1 MNYFQE
7 YEKLK
12 ATNQLITPGSIWR
25 DRISYSE
32 VKVNY
37 VTETEVNFQ
46 CLSEM
51 RSYDY
56 VKSSFLRHFR
66 RCIAD

>member
-1 MNYFQE
+1 MSYFQE

-12 ATNQLITPGSIWR
+12 ATNQLLTLGSIWR
-25 DRISYSE
+25 DNIGRK

-37 VTETEVNFQ
+37 ITEAEVNFQ
-46 CLSEM
+46 CLISTL
-51 RSYDY
+51 DNDF
-56 VKSSFLRHFR
+56 VKSDFLRRFR